1 MINTSKYQKNNIYTK
16 KYICLHLMN
25 ENKITSVFISETE
38 DGKFPIG
45 IVHLHDCLRLG
56 NG

>member
-1 MINTSKYQKNNIYTK
+1 MGMLIDGIWS
-16 KYICLHLMN
+16 N
-25 ENKITSVFISETE
+25 EDQFQNK